1 MKQGKIQVTLEPLA
15 KSDWD
20 TFILANQ
27 VSFNFG
33 ALEELG
39 ERHTFFEEEGQVIAR
54 ETVLMSLEHGQAYWI
69 VLENQRVGGLVLV
82 LDGEQGELETLFTS
96 PEVHGRGIGF
106 ATWQVVEATFPQVKV
121 WQTITPYYDQRNIHF
136 YVNRCGFR
144 IVEYFNAFHKVMFL
158 EGKEEQDMLEQFP
171 QGVFRFEKRIKK

>member
-1 MKQGKIQVTLEPLA
+1 MKQGKIQVTLESLA

-20 TFILANQ
+20 AFILANQ

-33 ALEELG
+33 ALEEFG
-39 ERHTFFEEEGQVIAR
+39 ERHAFFEEEG
-54 ETVLMSLEHGQAYWI
+54 
-69 VLENQRVGGLVLV
+69 
-82 LDGEQGELETLFTS
+82 
-96 PEVHGRGIGF
+96 
-106 ATWQVVEATFPQVKV
+106 QVKV

-158 EGKEEQDMLEQFP
+158 EGKEDQDMLEQFP

>member
-39 ERHTFFEEEGQVIAR
+39 ERHIFFEEEGQVIAR

-69 VLENQRVGGLVLV
+69 VLENQRVGGLVLI
-82 LDGEQGELETLFTS
+82 LDGE
-96 PEVHGRGIGF
+96 
-106 ATWQVVEATFPQVKV
+106 
-121 WQTITPYYDQRNIHF
+121 
-136 YVNRCGFR
+136 
-144 IVEYFNAFHKVMFL
+144 
-158 EGKEEQDMLEQFP
+158 
-171 QGVFRFEKRIKK
+171 

>member
-20 TFILANQ
+20 AFILANQ

-33 ALEELG
+33 ALEE
-39 ERHTFFEEEGQVIAR
+39 
-54 ETVLMSLEHGQAYWI
+54 Y
-69 VLENQRVGGLVLV
+69 
-82 LDGEQGELETLFTS
+82 
-96 PEVHGRGIGF
+96 GRGIGF
-106 ATWQVVEATFPQVKV
+106 AAWQAVEATFPQVKV

-158 EGKEEQDMLEQFP
+158 EGKEDQDMLEQFP
-171 QGVFRFEKRIKK
+171 QGVFRFEKSIKK